1 MVTTMMLQ
9 LTLRRLARDTSG
21 TNLIEA
27 ALITPLLLILTFGIV
42 DFASMFATYVALENG
57 ASVATRYAI
66 TGNLMDD
73 PNNAGSKLS
82 REDSIKAAMR
92 DATPSVTLP
101 DADFTFSH
109 LSPGSAT
116 WLSGAGGPN
125 DVGKVTVQHTWT
137 PLTPILAPFLTNGQ
151 LSVKV
156 DSAMKNE
163 AKFQ

>member
-1 MVTTMMLQ
+1 MVTTMTLR
-9 LTLRRLARDTSG
+9 LKLRRLVADTSG
-21 TNLIEA
+21 TNLMEA

-42 DFASMFATYVALENG
+42 DMAWMFATYVALENG

-73 PNNAGSKLS
+73 PLNAGSKLS

-92 DATPSVTLP
+92 NATPSVTLI
-101 DADFTFSH
+101 DADFTFTH
-109 LSPGSAT
+109 LPPGGAA
-116 WLSGAGGPN
+116 WLSGAGGP
-125 DVGKVTVQHTWT
+125 DDIGKVTVRHDWT
-137 PLTPILAPFLTNGQ
+137 PLTPILTPFLTGGK